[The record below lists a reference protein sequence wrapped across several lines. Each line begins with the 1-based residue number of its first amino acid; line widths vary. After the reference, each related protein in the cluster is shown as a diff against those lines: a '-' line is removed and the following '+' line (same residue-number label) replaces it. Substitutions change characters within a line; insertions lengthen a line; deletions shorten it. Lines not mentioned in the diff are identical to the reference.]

1 MMDKAEL
8 QKLQDYLRR
17 LFGNAGVTVKA
28 RPKLKD
34 SAEVFI
40 GDEFVG
46 IISLDE
52 EDGEAIALVE
62 VGDDGEDLPH
72 DQRCKSQRRLIE

>member
-1 MMDKAEL
+1 MDKAEL

-17 LFGNAGVTVKA
+17 LFGNTAVTVKA

-40 GDEFVG
+40 GDEFIG

-52 EDGEAIALVE
+52 EDGDRSYAFVMSIL
-62 VGDDGEDLPH
+62 DIDLED
-72 DQRCKSQRRLIE
+72 

>member
-28 RPKLKD
+28 RPKLID

-40 GDEFVG
+40 GDEFIG

-52 EDGEAIALVE
+52 EDGDRSYAFVMSIL
-62 VGDDGEDLPH
+62 DIDLED
-72 DQRCKSQRRLIE
+72 